1 MVRKVK
7 GSWWVDF
14 QIRLRRHRYRS
25 PENTREGALAYEAS
39 LRQKLGRGEDISSYI
54 GTYDKTS
61 TFKAFSSE
69 WFETMVKTEN
79 KLSEVRTKAST
90 LRIHLVPFFGD
101 VLLKEITSQQ
111 VERYK
116 MLKVRAGLSAKSVNN
131 HLVIFQR
138 CLNVAQ
144 EWGRLDRVP
153 KIGKLKTVSQRLDFL
168 SPVES
173 RKLVQ
178 ASADEPVWRDMLLMA
193 LRTGMRLG
201 ELCGLQWRD
210 VDFQRKI
217 LTVQRSLVR
226 GVLGTPKNNRVRH
239 IPLTKDLW
247 RSIYERRDQHT
258 FVFHQ
263 PNGNP
268 LSDGMGENAMR
279 RACKKAGIRYIGW
292 HTLRHTFASQLVSEG
307 VPLNAVQELLGH
319 SSIVMTMKYA
329 HLAQSALRSAVDVLE
344 KAENREVLAAEEKCQ
359 PGVNREQLLPEV
371 VIRPTTHVFESPI
384 SIDITKHPV

>member
-1 MVRKVK
+1 MGVRKNK
-7 GSWWVDF
+7 ASWWVDF
-14 QIRLRRHRYRS
+14 QVRLKRYRFRS
-25 PENTREGALAYEAS
+25 PENTRQGALTHEAF
-39 LRQKLGRGEDISSYI
+39 LRQKLTNGENISLYA
-54 GTYDKTS
+54 GKPDKTS
-61 TFKAFSSE
+61 TFSVFSRE
-69 WFETMVKTEN
+69 WFETVVKTEN
-79 KLSEVRTKAST
+79 KPSEIRTKAST
-90 LRIHLVPFFGD
+90 LKIHLVPFFGD
-101 VLLKEITSQQ
+101 TPLKEISPQD

-116 MLKVRAGLSAKSVNN
+116 TLKIRSGLSAKSVNN

-138 CLNVAQ
+138 CLNVAL
-144 EWGRLDRVP
+144 EWGRLERVL
-153 KIGKLKTVSQRLDFL
+153 KIGKLKTISQRLDFL

-178 ASADEPVWRDMLLMA
+178 ASANEPVWRDMLLMA

-226 GVLGTPKNNRVRH
+226 GVLGTPKNNRIRH
-239 IPLTKDLW
+239 IPLTEDLC
-247 RSIYERRDQHT
+247 RSIYERRNKHT

-263 PNGNP
+263 PNGDP

-307 VPLNAVQELLGH
+307 IPLNAVQELLGH
-319 SSIVMTMKYA
+319 SSIVMTMRYA
-329 HLAQSALRSAVDVLE
+329 HLAPSALRCAVDVLE
-344 KAENREVLAAEEKCQ
+344 RAENREVLAAEEKCQ
-359 PGVNREQLLPEV
+359 PGVNLERMLS
-371 VIRPTTHVFESPI
+371 HVA
-384 SIDITKHPV
+384 H